1 MMAFEEF
8 AADLPQQY
16 TQWFDT
22 PVELEAALKDVG
34 VYQPTRQA
42 KRGEF
47 RAGLAYRKS
56 EFCELFSDR
65 YSTALSLHLESPK
78 GDFGILIPRTPSN
91 HFVTNGIDL
100 GDDHLAVAP
109 LGAGM
114 DISGPGPIGSDCIT
128 IPPARFIELLEVLC
142 PSADFP
148 DGLTLI
154 KVFPPERVLLGDL
167 IVNLIGSQDVDVHGE
182 RFGNLMAWTVSLIG
196 HASRQYRP
204 EKVNGLRARSE
215 IAKGIQEYI
224 EENYQSPVHLEDL
237 CRNARYGI
245 RTLQRCFREYFD
257 VTITDYLKTVRL
269 DAAYRELAAADAGDR
284 SVTGVAMK
292 NGFTHLGRF
301 SIAYRVRFGEAPSET
316 LTNLSRN

>member
-1 MMAFEEF
+1 MMTFEEF
-8 AADLPQQY
+8 AADLPRQY
-16 TQWFDT
+16 TQWFDS

-34 VYQPTRQA
+34 IYQPTRQS

-65 YSTALSLHLESPK
+65 YSTALSLYLESPK
-78 GDFGILIPRTPSN
+78 GDFGVVIPRTPSGR
-91 HFVTNGIDL
+91 FVINGIDL
-100 GDDHLAVAP
+100 RDDQLAVAP

-114 DISGPGPIGSDCIT
+114 DISGPGPIGGDSIT
-128 IPPARFIELLEVLC
+128 IPGERFVELLEVLC
-142 PSADFP
+142 PTAEIP

-154 KVFPPERVLLGDL
+154 KVFPPELVLLGDL
-167 IVNLIGSQDVDVHGE
+167 IVNLIGSPDTEVRGE

-196 HASRQYRP
+196 HASKQYQP
-204 EKVNGLRARSE
+204 EKINGLGARSE
-215 IAKGIQEYI
+215 IARGIQEYI
-224 EENYQSPVHLEDL
+224 EENYQGPVHLEDL
-237 CRNARYGI
+237 CRDAKYGI

-269 DAAYRELAAADAGDR
+269 DAANRELAASDPGDLN
-284 SVTGVAMK
+284 VTDIAMK

-301 SIAYRVRFGEAPSET
+301 SIAYRVRFGESPSET
-316 LTNLSRN
+316 LTNLPRN